1 MVSSVPY
8 ARIKIAF
15 DVICLIVTGALTFG
29 FLGHLDG
36 LGIGTV
42 LAAFTMGKMVAL
54 CGDLLDRRFHFETAP
69 ALSRLRGAD
78 ADNA

>member
-1 MVSSVPY
+1 
-8 ARIKIAF
+8 
-15 DVICLIVTGALTFG
+15 
-29 FLGHLDG
+29 
-36 LGIGTV
+36 
-42 LAAFTMGKMVAL
+42 MGKMVAL